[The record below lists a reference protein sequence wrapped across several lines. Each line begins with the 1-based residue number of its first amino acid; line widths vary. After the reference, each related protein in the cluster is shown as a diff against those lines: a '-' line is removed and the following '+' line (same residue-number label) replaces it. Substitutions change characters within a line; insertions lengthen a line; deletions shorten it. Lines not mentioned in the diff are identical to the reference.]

1 MKERRINRVEI
12 LDWFFIILLSLAI
25 LVLICAIFQ
34 FLSSVSKNKKI
45 KDLKKLHSKNKRKR
59 KKMMIQRKKLEN
71 QQKKERTRTII
82 FLLMGVLAIGAA
94 FYSRYYQ
101 SMNLS
106 EKDSTAVV
114 QGYLLNTEIERQ
126 LASLD
131 KEENVEKSKKNIQE
145 LSARLASYGA
155 RRADGRLS
163 KDGQLMLNQLYKN
176 MKELGLNL
184 SNQSLDSLKES
195 ETLASYQED
204 IKKIQVNQK
213 NVFTY
218 FHIDESALKEKK

>member
-25 LVLICAIFQ
+25 VVLICAIFQ
-34 FLSSVSKNKKI
+34 FLSSISKNKI
-45 KDLKKLHSKNKRKR
+45 INELKKQRNKNKRKR
-59 KKMMIQRKKLEN
+59 KKMIVQRKKLEY
-71 QQKKERTRTII
+71 QRKKERTRAIVF
-82 FLLMGVLAIGAA
+82 FLVGGLAIGGA

-126 LASLD
+126 LASID
-131 KEENVEKSKKNIQE
+131 KEENIEKTKKNIQE

-163 KDGQLMLNQLYKN
+163 KEGQLMLNQLYKN

-184 SNQSLDSLKES
+184 SNQSLDSLKEKD
-195 ETLASYQED
+195 TLASYQED
-204 IKKIQVNQK
+204 VKKIQANQTK
-213 NVFTY
+213 VFTY
-218 FHIDESALKEKK
+218 FHVDESALKEKK